1 MGWHARLRLDYR
13 RDAAGRCLGHA
24 LHDGP
29 LRVLKALYPEGPG
42 ICHHVLV
49 HPPAGLVGGDRLD
62 VTLDLG
68 AGSHALLTTPGATR
82 WYRSLGPE
90 AAQTV
95 QVQVGAGA
103 RLEWLPLENLVY
115 PGANARSALRVAL
128 ADDAAM
134 LGWEI
139 TALGLPAADAP
150 FTSGRLQQRLEI
162 AGRWLDQATID
173 AADARLLD
181 SPLGLAGRRVM
192 GTLWLAWGTTPA
204 RAAADAAL
212 ECARDVLADA
222 GVGTGAG
229 GEVLAGVSAV
239 QPGVIVVRALAQRT
253 EPLMQ
258 RLRAVRR
265 AWRRQVWAL
274 DGDEPRVWAT

>member
-1 MGWHARLRLDYR
+1 MGWHATLRIDYR
-13 RDAAGRCLGHA
+13 ADAAGRSTGHA
-24 LHDGP
+24 RHDGP

-42 ICHHVLV
+42 VCHHVLV

-95 QVQVGAGA
+95 QVRVGPGA
-103 RLEWLPLENLVY
+103 RLEWLPQENLVY
-115 PGANARSALRVAL
+115 RGAQARSALRVEL
-128 ADDAAM
+128 ADEAAM
-134 LGWEI
+134 MGWEI
-139 TALGLPAADAP
+139 TVLGLPAANEP
-150 FTSGRLQQRLEI
+150 FTQGRLQQRLEI

-173 AADARLLD
+173 AQDRLLLD
-181 SPLGLAGRRVM
+181 SPLGLAGRRVL
-192 GTLWLAWGTTPA
+192 GSLWLAWGAPPP
-204 RAAADAAL
+204 RAEADAAL

-222 GVGTGAG
+222 TAPGD
-229 GEVLAGVSAV
+229 VLAGVSQV
-239 QPGVIVVRALAQRT
+239 QPGVIVVRALAHRT

-258 RLRAVRR
+258 RLRAVRLGWR
-265 AWRRQVWAL
+265 AAVW
-274 DGDEPRVWAT
+274 GCGRDEPRVWAT

>member
-24 LHDGP
+24 VHDGP

-42 ICHHVLV
+42 VCHHVLV
-49 HPPAGLVGGDRLD
+49 HPPAGLVGGDHLD

-115 PGANARSALRVAL
+115 AGANARSALRVAL

-134 LGWEI
+134 MGWEI
-139 TALGLPAADAP
+139 TALGLPAAGEP
-150 FTSGRLQQRLEI
+150 FSHGRLRQRLEI

-173 AADARLLD
+173 AADRRLLD

-192 GTLWLAWGTTPA
+192 GTLWLASGTPPT
-204 RAAADAAL
+204 RADVDAVLAV
-212 ECARDVLADA
+212 ARDVLAEP
-222 GVGTGAG
+222 GP

-239 QPGVIVVRALAQRT
+239 QPGVIVVRALADRT

-265 AWRRQVWAL
+265 AWRREVWAL
-274 DGDEPRVWAT
+274 TGDEPRVWAT